1 MKKEVLQS
9 IEQVGIYPVTS
20 FVIFFAVFCLI
31 ILWVMTYDKKTIHTI
46 ENLPLSNNHS
56 FEPSENLKQ

>member
-20 FVIFFAVFCLI
+20 FVIFFTVFCLI
-31 ILWVMTYDKKTIHTI
+31 VLWVMTYDKKTIKTI
-46 ENLPLSNNHS
+46 ENLPLNNNNS
-56 FEPSENLKQ
+56 FEPAENLKK